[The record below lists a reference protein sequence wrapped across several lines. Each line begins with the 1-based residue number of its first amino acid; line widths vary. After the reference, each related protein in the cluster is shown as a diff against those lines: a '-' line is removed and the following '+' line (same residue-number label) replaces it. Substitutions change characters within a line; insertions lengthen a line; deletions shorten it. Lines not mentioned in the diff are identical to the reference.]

1 MSKELEAFIEYLI
14 IEKGLSK
21 NSVNFYRSDLLQ
33 FEEFLGKSVINANSD
48 EVIEFLS
55 TLKKTSDDNQ
65 IINQRTLNRKLSS
78 INAFFRF
85 AYKKEWTNNK
95 LKVKQLKTPKQL
107 PKFLTNEEIMNG
119 LKNIDSENW
128 LSLRD
133 KALILF
139 LYATGLR
146 VSEAMNAK
154 KGDIEDGWIRVRNGK
169 GDKERLVPIA
179 GIALKALNEYLFKRP
194 HPSDYL
200 FINSKGGKLSRIS
213 AFSITKKY
221 LNVSPHVLR
230 HSFATSLI
238 LGGADLR
245 VVQELL
251 GHSSMLTTQIYTHI
265 QKENLAE
272 TVEKYHPLK
281 EFDE

>member
-21 NSVNFYRSDLLQ
+21 NSVSFYRSDLTQ
-33 FEEFLGKSVINANSD
+33 FEEFLGKSVIKANSD
-48 EVIEFLS
+48 DVIEFLS
-55 TLKKTSDDNQ
+55 TLKKTEDEN
-65 IINQRTLNRKLSS
+65 IVNQRTLNRKLSS
-78 INAFFRF
+78 INAFFKF
-85 AYKKEWTNNK
+85 AYKKEWTDNK
-95 LKVKQLKTPKQL
+95 LKIKQLKIPKQL
-107 PKFLTNEEIMNG
+107 PKFLTNNEIEEA
-119 LKNIDSENW
+119 LKNIDSDNW

-146 VSEAMNAK
+146 VSEAMDAK
-154 KGDIEDGWIRVRNGK
+154 KSDIEEGWIRVRSGK

-179 GIALKALNEYLFKRP
+179 MPALNALNDYLFKRP
-194 HPSDYL
+194 HTSDYL
-200 FINSKGGKLSRIS
+200 FINSRGGRLSRIS
-213 AFSITKKY
+213 AFHITKKY

-265 QKENLAE
+265 QKENLFE
-272 TVEKYHPLK
+272 TVEKFHPLK

>member
-21 NSVNFYRSDLLQ
+21 NSVAFYKSDLVQ
-33 FEEFLGKSVINANSD
+33 FEEFLGKSVIKADSD
-48 EVIEFLS
+48 AVIDFLS
-55 TLKKTSDDNQ
+55 TLRKTEDGNLL
-65 IINQRTLNRKLSS
+65 NQRTLNRKLSS
-78 INAFFRF
+78 INAFFKF
-85 AYKKEWTNNK
+85 AYKKEWTDDK
-95 LKVKQLKTPKQL
+95 LKIKQLKIPKQL
-107 PKFLTNEEIMNG
+107 PKFLTNEEINEA
-119 LKNIDSENW
+119 LKNIDTDNW

-154 KGDIEDGWIRVRNGK
+154 KNDIEEGWIRVRSGK

-179 GIALKALNEYLFKRP
+179 MVALKALNEYLYTRP
-194 HPSDYL
+194 HVSDYL
-200 FINSKGGKLSRIS
+200 FINSRGGKLSRIS
-213 AFSITKKY
+213 AFYITKKY

-265 QKENLAE
+265 QKENLYD
-272 TVEKYHPLK
+272 TVTKFHPLK

>member
-21 NSVNFYRSDLLQ
+21 NSVSFYRSDLVQ
-33 FEEFLGKSVINANSD
+33 FEEFLGKSVIKANSD
-48 EVIEFLS
+48 DVIDFLS
-55 TLKKTSDDNQ
+55 KLKKTEDEN
-65 IINQRTLNRKLSS
+65 IVNQRTLNRKLSS

-85 AYKKEWTNNK
+85 AYKKEWTDNK
-95 LKVKQLKTPKQL
+95 LKIKQLKIPKQL
-107 PKFLTNEEIMNG
+107 PKFLTNYEIEEA
-119 LKNIDSENW
+119 LKNIDSDNW
-128 LSLRD
+128 LALRD

-146 VSEAMNAK
+146 VSEAMDAK
-154 KGDIEDGWIRVRNGK
+154 KGDIEEGWIRVRSGK

-179 GIALKALNEYLFKRP
+179 MPALNALNDYLFKRP
-194 HPSDYL
+194 HTSDYL
-200 FINSKGGKLSRIS
+200 FINSRGGRLSRIS
-213 AFSITKKY
+213 AFHITKKY

-265 QKENLAE
+265 QKENLYE
-272 TVEKYHPLK
+272 TVEKFHPLK

>member
-21 NSVNFYRSDLLQ
+21 NSVSFYRSDLVQ
-33 FEEFLGKSVINANSD
+33 FEEFLKKSVIKATSD
-48 EVIEFLS
+48 DVIEFLS
-55 TLKKTSDDNQ
+55 TLKKTEDEN
-65 IINQRTLNRKLSS
+65 IVNQRTLNRKLSS

-85 AYKKEWTNNK
+85 AYKKEWTDNK
-95 LKVKQLKTPKQL
+95 IKIKQLKIPKQL
-107 PKFLTNEEIMNG
+107 PKFLTNDEIEEA
-119 LKNIDSENW
+119 LKNIDSDNW
-128 LSLRD
+128 LALRD

-146 VSEAMNAK
+146 VSEAMDAK
-154 KGDIEDGWIRVRNGK
+154 KSDIEEGWIRVRSGK

-179 GIALKALNEYLFKRP
+179 MPALNALNDYLFKRP
-194 HPSDYL
+194 HTSDYL
-200 FINSKGGKLSRIS
+200 FINSKGGRLSRIS
-213 AFSITKKY
+213 AFHITKKY

-265 QKENLAE
+265 QKENLYE
-272 TVEKYHPLK
+272 TVKNFHPLK
-281 EFDE
+281 ELDE

>member
-21 NSVNFYRSDLLQ
+21 NSVSFYRSDLVQ
-33 FEEFLGKSVINANSD
+33 FEEFLGKSVIKANSD
-48 EVIEFLS
+48 DVIDFLS
-55 TLKKTSDDNQ
+55 KLKKTEDEN
-65 IINQRTLNRKLSS
+65 IVNQRTLNRKLSS

-85 AYKKEWTNNK
+85 AYKKEWTDNK
-95 LKVKQLKTPKQL
+95 LKIKQLKIPKQL
-107 PKFLTNEEIMNG
+107 PKFLTNDEIEEA
-119 LKNIDSENW
+119 LKNIDSDNW
-128 LSLRD
+128 LALRD

-146 VSEAMNAK
+146 VSEAMDAK
-154 KGDIEDGWIRVRNGK
+154 KSDIEEGWIRVRSGK

-179 GIALKALNEYLFKRP
+179 MPALNALNDYLFKRP
-194 HPSDYL
+194 HTSDYL
-200 FINSKGGKLSRIS
+200 FINSRGGRLSRIS
-213 AFSITKKY
+213 AFHITKKY

-265 QKENLAE
+265 QKENLYE
-272 TVEKYHPLK
+272 TVEKFHPLK

>member
-21 NSVNFYRSDLLQ
+21 NSVAFYKSDLVQ
-33 FEEFLGKSVINANSD
+33 FEEFLGKSVIKADSD
-48 EVIEFLS
+48 AVIDFLS
-55 TLKKTSDDNQ
+55 TLRKTEDGNLL
-65 IINQRTLNRKLSS
+65 NQRTLNRKLSS
-78 INAFFRF
+78 INAFFKF
-85 AYKKEWTNNK
+85 AYKKEWTDDK
-95 LKVKQLKTPKQL
+95 LKIKQLKIPKQL
-107 PKFLTNEEIMNG
+107 PKFLTNEEINEA
-119 LKNIDSENW
+119 LKTIDNDNW

-146 VSEAMNAK
+146 VSEAMDAK
-154 KGDIEDGWIRVRNGK
+154 KADIEEGWIRVRSGK
-169 GDKERLVPIA
+169 GDKERLVPVA
-179 GIALKALNEYLFKRP
+179 TPALKVLDEYLFKRP
-194 HPSDYL
+194 HVSDYL
-200 FINSKGGKLSRIS
+200 FINSKGGRLSRIS
-213 AFSITKKY
+213 AFHITKKY

-251 GHSSMLTTQIYTHI
+251 GHLSMITTQIYTHI
-265 QKENLAE
+265 QKENLYD
-272 TVEKYHPLK
+272 TVKKFHPLK

>member
-21 NSVNFYRSDLLQ
+21 NSVSFYRSDLVQ
-33 FEEFLGKSVINANSD
+33 FEEFLGKSVIKANSD
-48 EVIEFLS
+48 DVIDFLS
-55 TLKKTSDDNQ
+55 KLKKTEDEN
-65 IINQRTLNRKLSS
+65 IVNQRTLNRKLSS

-85 AYKKEWTNNK
+85 AYKKEWTDNK
-95 LKVKQLKTPKQL
+95 LKIKQLKIPKQL
-107 PKFLTNEEIMNG
+107 PKFLTNDEIEEA
-119 LKNIDSENW
+119 LKNIDSDNW
-128 LSLRD
+128 LALRD

-146 VSEAMNAK
+146 VSEAMDAK
-154 KGDIEDGWIRVRNGK
+154 KSDIEEGWIRVRSGK

-179 GIALKALNEYLFKRP
+179 MPALNALNDYLFKRP
-194 HPSDYL
+194 HTSDYL
-200 FINSKGGKLSRIS
+200 FINSRRGRLSRIS
-213 AFSITKKY
+213 AFHITKKY

-265 QKENLAE
+265 QKENLYE
-272 TVEKYHPLK
+272 TVEKFHPLK